1 MCARHHAKY
10 LPYLSLLETLG
21 NGNYYD
27 FSFRGQETELYRGG
41 LAHYFSDSKGQS
53 QDLNPSLSPRLE
65 WFTKEKAIE
74 IAS

>member
-53 QDLNPSLSPRLE
+53 QV
-65 WFTKEKAIE
+65 
-74 IAS
+74 